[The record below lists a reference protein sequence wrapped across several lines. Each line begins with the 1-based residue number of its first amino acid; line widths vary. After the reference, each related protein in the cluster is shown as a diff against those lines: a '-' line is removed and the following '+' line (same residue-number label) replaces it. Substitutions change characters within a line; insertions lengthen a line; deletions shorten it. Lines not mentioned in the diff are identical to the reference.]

1 MHSFSLTALVAS
13 WGRREHKIDKNCSGE
28 TRRDQCISSSDQFFD
43 CFGCLW
49 LDEMREMKTST

>member
-1 MHSFSLTALVAS
+1 MHSYSLTALVAS

-49 LDEMREMKTST
+49 LDEMREMK